1 VRENKFSTGI
11 QLVALILA
19 SAAVL
24 WGIAAA
30 YSVAF
35 PGPSG
40 EWAGV
45 AVYASYLVNVPIGL
59 LTLII
64 GWAVRQGSARLR
76 RACIVVSLVVLSFP
90 ILASLI
96 SWSHGYR

>member
-1 VRENKFSTGI
+1 MFIGLQLAGI
-11 QLVALILA
+11 FFGG
-19 SAAVL
+19 AAVL

-40 EWAGV
+40 EWAGLAV
-45 AVYASYLVNVPIGL
+45 AASYVVNVPAGL
-59 LTLII
+59 AAL
-64 GWAVRQGSARLR
+64 AVGLAVKKGSARLR
-76 RACIVVSLVVLSFP
+76 RLCIAISVFALSLP

-96 SWSHGYR
+96 SSRPH